1 MSEIKL
7 KEEEYFSDNTGT
19 YPDVDENNNSFN
31 RPSFSFNNNKDEKQ
45 YWQLNKT
52 DSANLLIQKSDGV
65 YVEEDDVT
73 YLVEANKV
81 DEYVTRLSF
90 AWRNATETIDVP
102 SEWWDDVKIVP
113 KNSAMWD
120 EVYVD
125 KEIVKIDYF
134 CWCYNSR
141 KNRNGSINY

>member
-1 MSEIKL
+1 MLMKTIIVLIDCLLVLIITRMK
-7 KEEEYFSDNTGT
+7 
-19 YPDVDENNNSFN
+19 
-31 RPSFSFNNNKDEKQ
+31 NK
-45 YWQLNKT
+45 YYQLNKT
-52 DSANLLIQKSDGV
+52 DSENLLIQKSDGI

-73 YLVEANKV
+73 YLIEANNV

-125 KEIVKIDYF
+125 KEIVKIDYSAGVTTPEKTEMEALTTKVNDKF
-134 CWCYNSR
+134 LAR
-141 KNRNGSINY
+141 